1 MGVLEKVIPSYNA
14 CHPYSGEA
22 MISQIFK
29 LGRRVCFFSGV
40 ALSLSILPSAAFSI
54 LPASILSSSIVPPS
68 ILPSVAFAAEPHP
81 VIELWP
87 EGAPGSDGKTGKE
100 AVRVTPNND
109 HVVSNVHRPSIQAY
123 LPSKGTATGAAVL
136 VMPGGGHRELWMD
149 HEGYEIA
156 QWLSGHGV
164 AAFVLKYRLARQEG
178 STYTIEG
185 NALADAQ
192 RALRTIRSRSAEWGV
207 DPARLGVMGFSAGGE
222 VASLAAARGAD
233 GDPQATAAVDRES
246 SRVAFQAL
254 VYPGRSEGIQPA
266 KNAPPVFLL
275 CGENDR
281 PDISLGLP
289 KLYLRFKEAG
299 VSAELHVLAGVGHG
313 FGFRTTDPG
322 ATAKWVS
329 RFRDWLDG
337 KGLLSSAGAAAAQR
351 SKP

>member
-1 MGVLEKVIPSYNA
+1 MGVLEFAIPSYNA
-14 CHPYSGEA
+14 CTRYSGA
-22 MISQIFK
+22 TMLSQIFQFS
-29 LGRRVCFFSGV
+29 RRVCFFPGV
-40 ALSLSILPSAAFSI
+40 ALALSILLGSISSGSILSGSILPSI
-54 LPASILSSSIVPPS
+54 
-68 ILPSVAFAAEPHP
+68 AFAAEPHP
-81 VIELWP
+81 SIELWP
-87 EGAPGSDGKTGKE
+87 EGAPGSEGKTGKE

-109 HVVSNVHRPSIQAY
+109 HVVSNVHRPTIQAY

-149 HEGYEIA
+149 HEGYEVA
-156 QWLSGHGV
+156 QWLSDHGV

-192 RALRTIRSRSAEWGV
+192 RAVRTIRSHAAEWGV

-222 VASLAAARGAD
+222 VAGLAAARGAD
-233 GDPQATAAVDRES
+233 GDPQAAAAVDRES

-254 VYPGRSEGIQPA
+254 VYPGRSDAILPA
-266 KNAPPVFLL
+266 KNAPPAFLL

-281 PDISLGLP
+281 PDISQGLP
-289 KLYLRFKEAG
+289 KLYLRFKEVG

-322 ATAKWVS
+322 PTAKWVS

-337 KGLLSSAGAAAAQR
+337 KGLLSSAGAAAAPR